1 MESEM
6 DTAHALAGSCIA
18 AAEQDV
24 AGLLQRARDLEAEGC
39 TLGSILKEGAIE
51 YRHVG
56 NGGCQQKAEGDE
68 TDGTRYDQ
76 YYVAHVTE
84 TDCTNWCTEVG
95 PDCVGC
101 AWGRKA
107 ILLAAAPLSEYYG
120 RIK

>member
-1 MESEM
+1 MMESEM

-56 NGGCQQKAEGDE
+56 NGGCQQKAEGD
-68 TDGTRYDQ
+68 D
-76 YYVAHVTE
+76 
-84 TDCTNWCTEVG
+84 TEVG